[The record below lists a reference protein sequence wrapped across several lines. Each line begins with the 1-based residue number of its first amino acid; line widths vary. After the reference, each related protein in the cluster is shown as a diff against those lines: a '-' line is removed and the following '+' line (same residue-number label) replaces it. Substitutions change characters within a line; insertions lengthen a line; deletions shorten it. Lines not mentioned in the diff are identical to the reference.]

1 MNDLR
6 DRLQDALRDALKQ
19 RDRTA
24 IRAVRSAVSA
34 IANAEAV
41 DAGTA
46 PAGVAEVARRELA
59 GDDLY
64 RIVAGEISDRRV
76 AAEKYHESGRMEPAD
91 LLRQEA
97 DLLERILLGG

>member
-6 DRLQDALRDALKQ
+6 DRLEDALRDALKQ

-41 DAGTA
+41 DAETA

-64 RIVAGEISDRRV
+64 RIVAGEIDRRV

-91 LLRQEA
+91 LLRREA